1 MSGPHHHSGEAAR
14 QKAIDLMRRKTGAGP
29 AAARAPAPAARRS
42 QPGFEALDDRKQVNV
57 MRVVSEAMGIAN
69 PFFRSHD
76 GPASVETRIDGR
88 AAVNFATYDYL
99 GLGQDARVR
108 QAAHD
113 AIDRFGVSAGASRLV
128 AGERPVHGALEA
140 ALARHYGT
148 EDAIVF
154 VSGHATNVSTLGTLL
169 TAKDLVLT
177 DSLIH
182 NSILVGAQLS
192 GASRRSF
199 AHNDLDALERL
210 LVENARRYRNILVAV
225 EGLYSMDG
233 DLPDLPRLLELRARF
248 GFWLLVDEAHSLGT
262 VGPTGGGLAEQFG
275 ADATEVDIWMGT
287 LSKTL
292 GATGGYV
299 AGSAA
304 LVDVLKASAPGFVF
318 SVGLPPVLAATAL
331 SALEI
336 MEAEP
341 ERCQRLQANGARFLE
356 RARAAGLDTGESIGG
371 AVVPVLIGDSIKA
384 AKLSERLLARGYNVL
399 PILFPAVPMN
409 AARLRFFITSEH
421 NAAQIDG
428 AVAATRD
435 EIDQLDR
442 DGFGMKLTPEMMA
455 LIKDAT

>member
-1 MSGPHHHSGEAAR
+1 MTGPARAAGDDAR
-14 QKAIDLMRRKTGAGP
+14 KKAIDLVRRKSGGAQTP
-29 AAARAPAPAARRS
+29 ARANGAARRS
-42 QPGFEALDDRKQVNV
+42 QPGFETLDDRKQVNV

-76 GPASVETRIDGR
+76 GPASVETHIGGR

-108 QAAHD
+108 KAAHD
-113 AIDRFGVSAGASRLV
+113 AIDRYGVSAGASRLV
-128 AGERPVHGALEA
+128 AGERPIHGALEA

-148 EDAIVF
+148 ADAITF
-154 VSGHATNVSTLGTLL
+154 VSGHATNVSAIGALMS
-169 TAKDLVLT
+169 AKDLVLT

-182 NSILVGAQLS
+182 NSISVGAQLS

-210 LVENARRYRNILVAV
+210 LAENARRYRHILVAV

-248 GFWLLVDEAHSLGT
+248 GFWLLVDEAHALGT
-262 VGPTGGGLAEQFG
+262 VGATGGGVAEHFG
-275 ADATEVDIWMGT
+275 IDGAEVDIWMGT

-292 GATGGYV
+292 GATGGYI
-299 AGSAA
+299 AGSSA
-304 LVDVLKASAPGFVF
+304 LIDILKSSAPGFVF

-331 SALEI
+331 AALAI

-341 ERCQRLQANGARFLE
+341 ERSQRLQLNGARFLAG
-356 RARAAGLDTGESIGG
+356 ARAAGLDTGDSIGSS
-371 AVVPVLIGDSIKA
+371 VVPILIGDSLKA
-384 AKLSERLLARGYNVL
+384 AKLSELLLARGFNVL

-421 NAAQIDG
+421 TAEQIDG
-428 AVAATRD
+428 AIAATRD
-435 EIDQLDR
+435 EMDQLER
-442 DGFGMKLTPEMMA
+442 EGFGMKLTPEIMA
-455 LIKDAT
+455 LIRDAS